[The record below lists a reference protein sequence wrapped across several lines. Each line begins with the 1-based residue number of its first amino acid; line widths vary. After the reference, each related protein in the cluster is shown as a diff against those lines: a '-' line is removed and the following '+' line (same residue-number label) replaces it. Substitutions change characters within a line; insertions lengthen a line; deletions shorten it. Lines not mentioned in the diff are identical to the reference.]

1 MAYTES
7 YQTRFVAVALPKE
20 YPYVL
25 LMAGLLAFQC
35 LIIGMVV
42 PGIARGKVYQNPQV
56 QERISNLHQEYMK
69 RELSNVKGGYPDH
82 GNGRFST
89 RKMISYGQWL

>member
-42 PGIARGKVYQNPQV
+42 PGIARGKVYQNP
-56 QERISNLHQEYMK
+56 
-69 RELSNVKGGYPDH
+69 
-82 GNGRFST
+82 
-89 RKMISYGQWL
+89 